1 MDKDFNEDQIPDA
14 RLAILID
21 ADNAQAT
28 LVQQILKE
36 VTKYGKLTI
45 RRIYGDWTTPH
56 LEGWKKHLPK
66 NALQPVQQFRNT
78 TGKNATDSA
87 MIIDA
92 MDVLYGGN
100 VDGFVLVSSDSD
112 YTRLAVRLRESG
124 RFVIGVGKKQTP
136 EPFVRAC
143 DIFIYTENLAK
154 VAVAKVSTPK
164 APEKKKEKPQAQ
176 PAVSKKSEAAAAPAA
191 PAAAQQP
198 AKEKM
203 GLEEAFAVLLQAFE
217 LSKEDDGWSN
227 LSNFG
232 KALRRLE
239 PAFDSRTY
247 GFSQLSKLIDAC
259 PFFHVEREKDKGP
272 SKVYIRKQEGQD
284 ENNVALPSALVGD
297 LVQENGDSLLEP
309 GERENEQ
316 SDSFEISEA
325 EENENGEGS
334 CEENPSEPEREEGKN
349 GGDPSVEST
358 QAEAP
363 DAASQEGKPN
373 TEELWEKIRRILKK

>member
-1 MDKDFNEDQIPDA
+1 
-14 RLAILID
+14 
-21 ADNAQAT
+21 
-28 LVQQILKE
+28 
-36 VTKYGKLTI
+36 
-45 RRIYGDWTTPH
+45 
-56 LEGWKKHLPK
+56 
-66 NALQPVQQFRNT
+66 
-78 TGKNATDSA
+78 
-87 MIIDA
+87 
-92 MDVLYGGN
+92 
-100 VDGFVLVSSDSD
+100 
-112 YTRLAVRLRESG
+112 
-124 RFVIGVGKKQTP
+124 
-136 EPFVRAC
+136 
-143 DIFIYTENLAK
+143 
-154 VAVAKVSTPK
+154 
-164 APEKKKEKPQAQ
+164 
-176 PAVSKKSEAAAAPAA
+176 
-191 PAAAQQP
+191 
-198 AKEKM
+198 M

-334 CEENPSEPEREEGKN
+334 YEENPSEPEREEGKN
-349 GGDPSVEST
+349 GGVPSVEST

>member
-1 MDKDFNEDQIPDA
+1 M
-14 RLAILID
+14 
-21 ADNAQAT
+21 
-28 LVQQILKE
+28 
-36 VTKYGKLTI
+36 
-45 RRIYGDWTTPH
+45 
-56 LEGWKKHLPK
+56 
-66 NALQPVQQFRNT
+66 
-78 TGKNATDSA
+78 
-87 MIIDA
+87 
-92 MDVLYGGN
+92 
-100 VDGFVLVSSDSD
+100 
-112 YTRLAVRLRESG
+112 
-124 RFVIGVGKKQTP
+124 
-136 EPFVRAC
+136 
-143 DIFIYTENLAK
+143 
-154 VAVAKVSTPK
+154 AKVSTPK
-164 APEKKKEKPQAQ
+164 AQEKKKEKPQTQ
-176 PAVSKKSEAAAAPAA
+176 PAASKKSEAPAPAPAA
-191 PAAAQQP
+191 VQQP

-284 ENNVALPSALVGD
+284 ENNVSLPSALVGD
-297 LVQENGDSLLEP
+297 LVQENGDSLLES
-309 GERENEQ
+309 GERESEQ
-316 SDSFEISEA
+316 SDSFEISEV

-334 CEENPSEPEREEGKN
+334 CEENSSVHEREEGKN
-349 GGDPSVEST
+349 GDVPPVEST

-363 DAASQEGKPN
+363 DAAPQEGKPN